1 MYITNYEQCIC
12 TCTCTCTYG
21 TFALLC
27 TQTCVGGLTE
37 LRLNDEV
44 LRVEFEVDCDHFA
57 EDGDVVAVERVD
69 GVVERPART
78 TTYVHV
84 CTTAGKAQHRKR
96 NS

>member
-1 MYITNYEQCIC
+1 MC
-12 TCTCTCTYG
+12 TCTCSYD
-21 TFALLC
+21 TFTLLY

-44 LRVEFEVDCDHFA
+44 LCVEFEVDCDHFA

-78 TTYVHV
+78 RTYVYMYV
-84 CTTAGKAQHRKR
+84 CTIAGKAQHRKR